1 MMKFFDFGM
10 APNPRR
16 ARIFMAEKGI
26 EGVEVIQVDLGD
38 SRENV
43 GEKYRAINP
52 SCTVPA
58 LVLED
63 GTLIAESV
71 AICRYFEELH
81 PTPALMGRDAKEKA
95 MVEMWQRQIELQGY
109 MPAGDAFR
117 NYNKKFAGRAIA
129 GKDSYEQIPELVTR
143 SRTRVERFFNLLNE
157 HLEGRNF
164 VATDVFSIADIT
176 AFVMIDFA
184 GWSKLAIQENQ
195 THLQRWYE
203 TVKARPSSTA

>member
-26 EGVEVIQVDLGD
+26 KEVEVIQVDLGD

-117 NYNKKFAGRAIA
+117 NHNKRFAGRAIA

>member
-109 MPAGDAFR
+109 MPAGDVFR
-117 NYNKKFAGRAIA
+117 NYNKRFAGRAIA

-157 HLEGRNF
+157 HLEGRDF

>member
-16 ARIFMAEKGI
+16 TRIFMAEKGI
-26 EGVEVIQVDLGD
+26 EGIEIIQVDLGD
-38 SRENV
+38 TREQM
-43 GEKYRAINP
+43 GEEYQTINP

-58 LVLED
+58 LVLDD

-71 AICRYFEELH
+71 AICRYFEEIH
-81 PTPALMGRDAKEKA
+81 PIPALMGRDAKEKA
-95 MVEMWQRQIELQGY
+95 LVEMWQRQVELQGY
-109 MPAGDAFR
+109 LPAGDAFR
-117 NYNKKFAGRAIA
+117 NYNKRFAGRAIP

-143 SRTRVERFFNLLNE
+143 GRTRVERFFNLLNQ
-157 HLEGRNF
+157 HLESREF
-164 VATDVFSIADIT
+164 VATDIFSIADIT

-184 GWSKLAIQENQ
+184 GWSKLGIQEGH

-203 TVKARPSSTA
+203 AVKARPSATA

>member
-1 MMKFFDFGM
+1 MKFFDFGM

-58 LVLED
+58 LVLQD
-63 GTLIAESV
+63 GTLISESV

-81 PTPALMGRDAKEKA
+81 PTPVLMGRDAKEKA

-117 NYNKKFAGRAIA
+117 NYNKRFAGRAIA
-129 GKDSYEQIPELVTR
+129 GRDSYEQIPELVTR
-143 SRTRVERFFNLLNE
+143 SRTRVERFFSLLND
-157 HLEGRNF
+157 HLEGRDF
-164 VATDVFSIADIT
+164 VATDIFSIADIT

-195 THLQRWYE
+195 THLQRWYDA
-203 TVKARPSSTA
+203 VKKRPSAAA